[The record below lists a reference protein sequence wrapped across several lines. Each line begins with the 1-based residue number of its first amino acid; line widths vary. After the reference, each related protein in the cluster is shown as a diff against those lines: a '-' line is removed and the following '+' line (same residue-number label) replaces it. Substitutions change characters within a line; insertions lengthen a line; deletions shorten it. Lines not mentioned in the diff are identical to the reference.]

1 MPPSTTAPEAITL
14 RGGLTVSLEALQL
27 AWSLEERGVQVTLSD
42 DDGLVVRPRSQITP
56 SDDQAI
62 RQYRDELIALVRYCD
77 QVVA

>member
-42 DDGLVVRPRSQITP
+42 DHGLVVRPRSQITP

-62 RQYRDELIALVRYCD
+62 RQHRDELIALVRYCD

>member
-14 RGGLTVSLEALQL
+14 RGGLTVSLPALQL

-62 RQYRDELIALVRYCD
+62 RQYRDELIALVRYVD